1 MEIIIQPTNQQKITI
16 PIADTEFVA
25 VTAYQNTKITQL
37 KIDNNPFA
45 KGFRDRENAGFHHP
59 SSLYLPPLPLPSLY
73 NSPSGQTPLWHQM
86 PHLACRIPRELKLSS
101 EIHACLSLIAPY
113 NGHI

>member
-1 MEIIIQPTNQQKITI
+1 MHKYRMEVVVQPTSQPEIVI
-16 PIADTEFVA
+16 PIPDTDFVA

-59 SSLYLPPLPLPSLY
+59 SALFTSPLPLPSLY
-73 NSPSGQTPLWHQM
+73 SSPTGQSPLWHQM
-86 PHLACRIPRELKLSS
+86 PQLSYHIPCKC
-101 EIHACLSLIAPY
+101 I
-113 NGHI
+113 N

>member
-1 MEIIIQPTNQQKITI
+1 MHKYVMEIILQPTGHPEISI
-16 PIADTEFVA
+16 PISDTEFVA

-59 SSLYLPPLPLPSLY
+59 STLFSSPLSLPSLY
-73 NSPSGQTPLWHQM
+73 TSPSGQAPLWHQM
-86 PHLACRIPRELKLSS
+86 PQLACHIPCKLK
-101 EIHACLSLIAPY
+101 Y
-113 NGHI
+113 M